1 MMSFCFSLI
10 SSFPPSISLS
20 FSPFPLGSGWG
31 RLLSISEW
39 PGVGFFYH
47 AAKLQ
52 NFVDISK
59 VFRMLFSIF
68 SKQFAITMHIST
80 TYTFHLSFRNL
91 SKNSALSLPSFLYY
105 PHYPYSFFLFPCF
118 PCLPCVPCSPYRF
131 SHSFYEYFS
140 VF

>member
-1 MMSFCFSLI
+1 MMSSCFSLI

-59 VFRMLFSIF
+59 AFRMLFSIF
-68 SKQFAITMHIST
+68 PKQFTITMHIST

-91 SKNSALSLPSFLYY
+91 SKTPYPISALLI
-105 PHYPYSFFLFPCF
+105 C
-118 PCLPCVPCSPYRF
+118 
-131 SHSFYEYFS
+131 
-140 VF
+140 